1 MNKPYNP
8 IPYLIN
14 VRLKKK
20 LDLDLFANQV
30 KIKMKSHIMSTVT
43 SVHLRTV
50 RCHQFKKRHHMRLL
64 LKVFADLEK
73 VFSLK

>member
-30 KIKMKSHIMSTVT
+30 KIKMKSHIMAIVT
-43 SVHLRTV
+43 SVHLKVV
-50 RCHQFKKRHHMRLL
+50 RRLQMKKRHH
-64 LKVFADLEK
+64 K
-73 VFSLK
+73 